1 MRKLIRFAAAA
12 FLVWAVTTFAWAA
25 LSHVTGAT
33 GPATAS
39 GATLDFVAGAITWAD
54 PPGVLG
60 APQRFAARQI
70 RQAAD
75 AVERLHRG
83 PERLAAQV
91 VDELGHRHRHGR
103 GGRHFVVRVNRTDA
117 PSVVRIPLDELD
129 QARSHARA
137 RAVVELERHRSQLDQ
152 QRSRLDRARAELDR
166 ARGQAERARARAEF
180 ERTVEERVRSGIAR
194 VEERMQEVEANER
207 ADSDLKRDMLRK
219 LREILRDLDKELNE
233 VRVDVTAE
241 LESADL
247 EALQELEVDGLSF
260 DVEQIEKGVEGPV
273 RIRIRNR

>member
-1 MRKLIRFAAAA
+1 LRKLIRFAAVA

-33 GPATAS
+33 GPARAS

-70 RQAAD
+70 RRAAE

-83 PERLAAQV
+83 PERLAAEI

-103 GGRHFVVRVNRTDA
+103 HGGHFVIRTGSGSGPAWVNV
-117 PSVVRIPLDELD
+117 PIDELD
-129 QARSHARA
+129 QARAHAEARA
-137 RAVVELERHRSQLDQ
+137 AIELERHRSQLD
-152 QRSRLDRARAELDR
+152 RARSEMER
-166 ARGQAERARARAEF
+166 ARTRMERDRNRARAEF
-180 ERTVEERVRSGIAR
+180 ERQLQERQRERIESSIERVRQTIEQVG
-194 VEERMQEVEANER
+194 AN
-207 ADSDLKRDMLRK
+207 ANGDLKRDMLRK
-219 LREILRDLDKELNE
+219 LREILRDLEKDLSE
-233 VRVDVTAE
+233 VRVDVTTD

-247 EALQELEVDGLSF
+247 DGLHELNL
-260 DVEQIEKGVEGPV
+260 DELAIELDKLAPAVEAPV
-273 RIRIRNR
+273 RVRIRNR